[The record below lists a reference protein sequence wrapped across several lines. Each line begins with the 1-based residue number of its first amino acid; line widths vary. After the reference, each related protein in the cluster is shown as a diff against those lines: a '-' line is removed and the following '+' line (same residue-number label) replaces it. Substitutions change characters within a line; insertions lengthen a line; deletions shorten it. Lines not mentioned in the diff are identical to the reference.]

1 MTAITEHALQR
12 AIRDQI
18 TKIDTEGDECV
29 IVVRSLTIA
38 EVIYAGH
45 DGTFP
50 ATCST
55 GDLPPWA
62 AAGLLAQAT
71 AVVHADLV
79 DRFQPGREDD
89 E

>member
-1 MTAITEHALQR
+1 MSQQTEHALQR
-12 AIRDQI
+12 AIRDQV
-18 TKIDTEGDECV
+18 TDMDPDGDQCV

-38 EVIYAGH
+38 EVIYSGH

-71 AVVHADLV
+71 AIVNADLI
-79 DRFQPGREDD
+79 DHFQPGREDD
-89 E
+89 